1 MLTSD
6 RFILIFTSM
15 NNVCLPSK
23 PEFGKKIQELIKTA
37 LEEDLGTGDI
47 TSNLIIPEMKKGQG
61 VIIAKVKGVMA
72 GLDVAKSVFKQVD
85 PKLVF
90 KPFVRDGAEVKKEDK
105 VALIQG
111 KVKSI
116 LVAER
121 TALNFLS
128 RLSGIATLTKDFVK
142 KTKGTKVKLLDTRKT
157 TPGLRLLEKYAVKIG
172 GGENHRIGLY
182 DMILVKDN
190 HITSAGGISSALKK
204 VLMDKKGFKIEIET
218 KNLKEVKESLSFKA
232 DKSPTA
238 RRVDRIMLD
247 NFKLKD
253 LKKAVLLIRSKDKK
267 VEIEASGRVNLKNV
281 RKIALSGVDY
291 ISVGALTHSVK
302 PLDLSLIFPVNSTRG
317 KERRR

>member
-6 RFILIFTSM
+6 RFILIFTFM
-15 NNVCLPSK
+15 NNVCLSSRPK
-23 PEFGKKIQELIKTA
+23 FGKKIQELIKIA

-47 TSNLIIPEMKKGQG
+47 TSNLIIPEMKTGQG
-61 VIIAKVKGVMA
+61 VIIAKEKGVMA
-72 GLDVAKSVFKQVD
+72 GLEVAKSVFKQVD

-90 KPFVRDGAEVKKEDK
+90 KPFVQDGAEVKKEDK

-116 LVAER
+116 LAAER
-121 TALNFLS
+121 TALNFLA

-182 DMILVKDN
+182 DMILIKDN

-218 KNLKEVKESLSFKA
+218 KNLKEVKESLNFK
-232 DKSPTA
+232 
-238 RRVDRIMLD
+238 VDRIMLD

-253 LKKAVLLIRSKDKK
+253 LKKAVKLIRSKD
-267 VEIEASGRVNLKNV
+267 
-281 RKIALSGVDY
+281 
-291 ISVGALTHSVK
+291 
-302 PLDLSLIFPVNSTRG
+302 
-317 KERRR
+317 

>member
-1 MLTSD
+1 
-6 RFILIFTSM
+6 M
-15 NNVCLPSK
+15 NKVDPSYLYK
-23 PEFGKKIQELIKTA
+23 FGKKIQELIKIA

-61 VIIAKVKGVMA
+61 VIIAKEKGIIA
-72 GLDVAKSVFKQVD
+72 GLEVAKSVFKQVD

-90 KPFVRDGAEVKKEDK
+90 KPFVQDGAEVKKEDK

-116 LVAER
+116 LTAER

-182 DMILVKDN
+182 DMILIKDN

-204 VLMDKKGFKIEIET
+204 VLMDKKELKIEIET
-218 KNLKEVKESLSFKA
+218 KNLKEVKESLNFKA
-232 DKSPTA
+232 DKSHTA
-238 RRVDRIMLD
+238 RRVNRIMLD

-253 LKKAVLLIRSKDKK
+253 LKKAVKLIRSKDKK

-302 PLDLSLIFPVNSTRG
+302 PLDLSLIF
-317 KERRR
+317 